1 MVNFRTES
9 RKVLA
14 YVGSWHFSDI
24 PPALTNFR
32 FWGQSGRC
40 ADACRSPLMTQS
52 GHVRSGNVR
61 QRAGRTACQSGVR
74 TGTTANA
81 VMAPMTRPKVA
92 EVMAPAG
99 HGSGTPMVGKAARA
113 VSLMTWTTF
122 SETTIPYA

>member
-1 MVNFRTES
+1 MVNFRYER

-74 TGTTANA
+74 TGTTASA
-81 VMAPMTRPKVA
+81 VMAPRSRHSGGKGGRKNNTHFRRPPERLTRNAHQCWAVTK
-92 EVMAPAG
+92 
-99 HGSGTPMVGKAARA
+99 RA
-113 VSLMTWTTF
+113 L
-122 SETTIPYA
+122 